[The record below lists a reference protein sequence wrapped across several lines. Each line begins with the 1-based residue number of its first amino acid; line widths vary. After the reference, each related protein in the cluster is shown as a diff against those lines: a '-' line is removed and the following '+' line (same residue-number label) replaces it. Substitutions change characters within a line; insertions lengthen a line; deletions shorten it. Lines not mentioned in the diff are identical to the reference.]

1 MRCKGMKKKLY
12 SQVFSKKTERLFE
25 NNTLPLPPVWHK
37 CCYLQIKNLTII
49 TQLKFYKH
57 DKD

>member
-1 MRCKGMKKKLY
+1 MKKKLY

-25 NNTLPLPPVWHK
+25 NNILPLPPVWHK
-37 CCYLQIKNLTII
+37 CCHVQIKNLTI
-49 TQLKFYKH
+49 TKQLKLYKN

>member
-1 MRCKGMKKKLY
+1 MKKKLY
-12 SQVFSKKTERLFE
+12 SQVFLKKTERLFE

-37 CCYLQIKNLTII
+37 CCHLQIKNLTI
-49 TQLKFYKH
+49 TKQLKLYKH